1 MSENMNNIAAEAT
14 AEIKNTEITAEYAL
28 AQIEKILADTQHIY
42 EALYALRD
50 VQSKG
55 PGDLGAQGVAQGIAD
70 VIRCRETTNQQLIAF
85 YQNMYEDLKKEKA
98 NVEVDPSVRQQF
110 LDFVMATT
118 TTASPASELPDFSEI
133 WNTVFLGK

>member
-1 MSENMNNIAAEAT
+1 MLENNTTIEKVEET
-14 AEIKNTEITAEYAL
+14 KHTEITVDYAL
-28 AQIEKILADTQHIY
+28 AQIEKILADTQHIQ

-55 PGDLGAQGVAQGIAD
+55 PGDIGAQGIAQGIAD
-70 VIRCRETTNQQLIAF
+70 VVRCRETTNQQLIAF
-85 YQNMYEDLKKEKA
+85 YRDMYEELKTEKA
-98 NVEVDPSVRQQF
+98 TAEVDPAVRQQF

-118 TTASPASELPDFSEI
+118 TNASPASELPDFAEI

>member
-42 EALYALRD
+42 EALNALKD
-50 VQSKG
+50 VHSAG
-55 PGDLGAQGVAQGIAD
+55 PEDIGAQSAAQGMAD
-70 VIRCRETTNQQLIAF
+70 VVRCRETTNQQLIAF

-98 NVEVDPSVRQQF
+98 TAEIDPSVRQQF

-118 TTASPASELPDFSEI
+118 TTASPANELPDFTEI